1 MACIL
6 IILFFTTVMGVLLF
20 SVTLNALQ
28 SGSNKSCVAHWPDVR
43 STLAKSLPL

>member
-6 IILFFTTVMGVLLF
+6 IILDFTVVIDVLLF

-28 SGSNKSCVAHWPDVR
+28 SGSNRNPV
-43 STLAKSLPL
+43 